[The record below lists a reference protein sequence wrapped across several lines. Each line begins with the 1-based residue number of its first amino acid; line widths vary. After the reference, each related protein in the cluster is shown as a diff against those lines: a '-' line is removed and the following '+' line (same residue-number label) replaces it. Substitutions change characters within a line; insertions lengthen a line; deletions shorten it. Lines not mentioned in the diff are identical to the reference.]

1 MARLGNRARTM
12 GQMKRAFRRAGC
24 LLATI
29 LMTVPSSALAADGF
43 APEEGVVEPPGET
56 YQAVV
61 ADLDADGVNEL
72 VRLISVPH
80 PSQALA
86 VDIWAEEDDGW
97 RPVGGPVLLRRQPD
111 PSEAAAYDRNL
122 VDGRG
127 RLRIATPDGTRLVVI
142 RSGASER
149 VIVATSVTVGRA
161 CCLSLLGIELSASG
175 PRVVPLA
182 NRLPAADTALALDAD
197 GDGSDELL
205 TRDVP
210 IRSRDLRD
218 QQLDGTL
225 LRRLRLYR
233 IGEGSVTE
241 LAVGAPPIRTQTPFL
256 LGESDGLRGQE
267 AGMIDPAGSGS
278 LARVSWDGAGPL
290 TVERTELFE
299 PTTRR
304 LEVMGVAGLPG
315 AMLVASNSGQT
326 RAARW
331 PAGSLPRWTAAQG
344 GGGQLL
350 GMLGS
355 SDQPRIVL
363 RDADTGRLRFLDAQ
377 MRPAGLEL
385 PVAGGVGDALEWL
398 PPYAGPLPGGME
410 GSPAVIVDGQLLVA
424 NGSQLATRRIA
435 NLAAT
440 YPIGLAG
447 RAGRWLVLLHC
458 LDTGGRER
466 AGGRLRSLLE
476 LGAGSLSIAPT
487 AEVLAP
493 QPTVAEGQW
502 LSFEDSVGIPSAG
515 QTPTLAVAAGGYAA
529 RLHVPPGSLVL
540 AGGTEESEAVRRAPS
555 DELMVRFPST
565 RGGPPP
571 QLVVVTPTGRGYRA
585 AWRVGRVVGA
595 PPSLSAS
602 GSAAFLVGEAH
613 VRGSTARG
621 AVLSVDGRSVPIGAD
636 GGFSARVQAG
646 LWPRSVSVRASD
658 ILGQTSTTT
667 LTVVGYL
674 DYPSLPW
681 LPIVSVTLLALAG
694 LAAWRQRPGTTGLRA
709 DALVEVEPM
718 AAASALKDGRL
729 PDALQ
734 PRDSQRPNGR
744 PRG

>member
-1 MARLGNRARTM
+1 M
-12 GQMKRAFRRAGC
+12 GQMKRAFRAAGC
-24 LLATI
+24 LIATI
-29 LMTVPSSALAADGF
+29 LMTVPSGALAADGF
-43 APEEGVVEPPGET
+43 APEEGVVEPPGDT

-61 ADLDADGVNEL
+61 ADLDGDGVNEL
-72 VRLISVPH
+72 VRLISVPP

-86 VDIWAEEDDGW
+86 VDIWAEEGDGW
-97 RPVGGPVLLRRQPD
+97 RPVGGPVLLRRLPD
-111 PSEAAAYDRNL
+111 PSEAAAFDRNL

-127 RLRIATPDGTRLVVI
+127 RLRIATPDGTRIVVI
-142 RSGASER
+142 RSRASER
-149 VIVATSVTVGRA
+149 VIVASSVTVGRA

-182 NRLPAADTALALDAD
+182 DRFPAADTALALDAD

-205 TRDVP
+205 TRDAP

-233 IGEGSVTE
+233 LGEESVTE
-241 LAVGAPPIRTQTPFL
+241 LAVGAPPIRTETPFV
-256 LGESDGLRGQE
+256 LGESDGLPGQE

-299 PTTRR
+299 PTGRR

-344 GGGQLL
+344 GGGRLL

-377 MRPAGLEL
+377 MRPVGLEL
-385 PVAGGVGDALEWL
+385 PIAGGVGDALEWL

-410 GSPAVIVDGQLLVA
+410 GSPAIIVDGQLLVA
-424 NGSQLATRRIA
+424 DEGELSTRRIA

-447 RAGRWLVLLHC
+447 RAGGWLVLLRC

-493 QPTVAEGQW
+493 QPAVAEGQW
-502 LSFEDSVGIPSAG
+502 LSFEDSVGIASAG
-515 QTPTLAVAAGGYAA
+515 QTRTLAVANGGYAA

-540 AGGTEESEAVRRAPS
+540 ARGAEASEAVRRAAPS
-555 DELMVRFPST
+555 DEVSVRFPST

-571 QLVVVTPTGRGYRA
+571 QLTVVTPVGRAYQA

-621 AVLSVDGRSVPIGAD
+621 VLLSVDGRSVPIGAD

-667 LTVVGYL
+667 LTIVGYL

-681 LPIVSVTLLALAG
+681 LPIVSLSLLALAG
-694 LAAWRQRPGTTGLRA
+694 LAGWRQRPGPTGLRA
-709 DALVEVEPM
+709 DALVEVEP
-718 AAASALKDGRL
+718 AAASALMDGRL

-734 PRDSQRPNGR
+734 PRDSRRPNGR
-744 PRG
+744 PPG